1 METIQGMRNKLNI
14 IKKAFFLLHTRN
26 VLALNDS
33 GTCTRHFYT
42 LLVHVIWMKEQ
53 HIQFIYILNQQR

>member
-26 VLALNDS
+26 VE
-33 GTCTRHFYT
+33 F
-42 LLVHVIWMKEQ
+42 KEM
-53 HIQFIYILNQQR
+53 F

>member
-33 GTCTRHFYT
+33 GTRHFYT

-53 HIQFIYILNQQR
+53 HIQFIYTLNQQR

>member
-42 LLVHVIWMKEQ
+42 LLVQYVIWMKEQ
-53 HIQFIYILNQQR
+53 HIQFIYIY